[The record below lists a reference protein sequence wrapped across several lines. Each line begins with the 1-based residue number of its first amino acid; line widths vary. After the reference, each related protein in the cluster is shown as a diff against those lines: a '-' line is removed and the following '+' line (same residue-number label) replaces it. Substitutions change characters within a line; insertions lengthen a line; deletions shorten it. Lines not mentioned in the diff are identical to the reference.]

1 MIRRPPRSTRTD
13 TLFPETTLFR
23 SPGLCRARLARC
35 GTFCAASGQV
45 VPRVDRGSGR
55 GRSART
61 HVMVTAPATPALLAP
76 LIAGYLDYLRD
87 EKRYS
92 VHTIAAAR
100 RDLGQIA
107 GYCAA
112 AHIARIEQI
121 GSHRIRDS
129 RRRPRTGGRQGG
141 TPAAK

>member
-1 MIRRPPRSTRTD
+1 
-13 TLFPETTLFR
+13 
-23 SPGLCRARLARC
+23 
-35 GTFCAASGQV
+35 
-45 VPRVDRGSGR
+45 
-55 GRSART
+55 
-61 HVMVTAPATPALLAP
+61 MVTAPATPALLAP

-100 RDLGQIA
+100 RDLDQFA

-121 GSHRIRDS
+121 DAHLIRDWLGRPRRAGRGAAS
-129 RRRPRTGGRQGG
+129 LPRYLPTLRRRFRHLLREPQGPANPPVERHSSCAGTGGASLVDTGG
-141 TPAAK
+141 MRIMIKKHINTRT

>member
-100 RDLGQIA
+100 RDLDQFA
-107 GYCAA
+107 GTSEE
-112 AHIARIEQI
+112 HTSEIQSLMRI
-121 GSHRIRDS
+121 SY
-129 RRRPRTGGRQGG
+129 
-141 TPAAK
+141 AVFCL

>member
-76 LIAGYLDYLRD
+76 LIAGYLDYLRH
-87 EKRYS
+87 EPRSS
-92 VHTIAAAR
+92 VHTIAAPR
-100 RDLGQIA
+100 RDLDKIP
-107 GYCAA
+107 GYSVTAPL
-112 AHIARIEQI
+112 ARN
-121 GSHRIRDS
+121 
-129 RRRPRTGGRQGG
+129 
-141 TPAAK
+141 